1 MKIDT
6 WEVIKLQDK
15 ITPEVEKIMSTYN
28 TTHSDGVNSALCE
41 AMWIGM
47 CIAKGW
53 IEESGDD

>member
-28 TTHSDGVNSALCE
+28 TTHSDGVYSALCE

-53 IEESGDD
+53 MND